1 MTEREAYIALNML
14 PGIGPVTVRNLAQA
28 LGSVAAVFSVAPS
41 GLLEVPGIGREL
53 GARIAKAREVAD
65 PAAEEARAALLG
77 ARIVTRVDAE
87 YPARLA
93 AIHDPP
99 LALYV
104 RGALESRDT
113 HAIAIVGS
121 RSISHYAREVA
132 ERLAARLAQCGI
144 TIVSGLARGLDT
156 AAHRGALAGGGRT
169 LAVLGGALDCFY
181 PEENRALGDEI
192 AAHGAVLSEY
202 PMGRAPDRTTFP
214 YRNRVVSGLS
224 LGVVV
229 VECRT
234 TSGAMITAAQA
245 MEQGRTVFAVPGRVD
260 MPGAR
265 GPHRLLRDGAR
276 LVESAD
282 DILEELE
289 QLLPAAARTQAD
301 ASARPAPTFGAD
313 EQRVLNLLEKDRE
326 LGVDELV
333 RELNVPA
340 GTLGALLIGLE
351 IKRAVRMLPGR
362 RVARVVSK

>member
-1 MTEREAYIALNML
+1 MTEREAYSALNLL

-28 LGSVAAVFSVAPS
+28 LGSVAAIFSAPADE
-41 GLLEVPGIGREL
+41 LLKAQGVGREL
-53 GARIAKAREVAD
+53 GAKIAAARGAAD
-65 PAAEEARAALLG
+65 PAAEEARAAALG

-93 AIHDPP
+93 TIHDPP

-104 RGALESRDT
+104 RGTLESRDT
-113 HAIAIVGS
+113 HAIAVVGS

-132 ERLAARLAQCGI
+132 ERLSARLAQCGL

-192 AAHGAVLSEY
+192 AAHGALLSEY

-265 GPHRLLRDGAR
+265 GPHRLIRDGAR

-289 QLLPAAARTQAD
+289 QLLPAAARTQA
-301 ASARPAPTFGAD
+301 AAVSRPTPTFGAD
-313 EQRVLNLLEKDRE
+313 EQRVLDILENEGE
-326 LGVDELV
+326 LDVDALV
-333 RELNVPA
+333 RRLNVPA

-362 RVARVVSK
+362 RVARVTAK